1 MIINM
6 VLHRR
11 SNRST
16 RPTKVRSS
24 VLLLA
29 ATIVLLS
36 LQGFDCSG
44 LDVVAYRNQFDRIA
58 RGEGGLRP
66 RMAGDDAFGQQAKP
80 PVGPPAT
87 TAKTPSGFTDAV
99 TVDGGAG
106 HSVAVTADR
115 KVQSAGSNDYG
126 QLGNGTTTSTSAPV
140 EVPGI
145 TDAVQAEA
153 GWFHSVILK
162 GDGTVHAM
170 GDNFFGQMGD
180 GGVLT
185 HSPTP
190 VQVPVGG
197 PVVRIHVGQWDTSF
211 AILEDGTV
219 KAWGVNANGE
229 IGDGTDVNRPSPT
242 TIPGLTDVVKVAC
255 GGQHT
260 LFLKEDGTVLATG
273 SNTFGQ
279 LGLGIADPRVFIP
292 TPIPGLSDIADIAS
306 GVDHSV
312 AVTTDGR
319 VFTWGRNLEGQLGV
333 GSSPLESDIP
343 IQVPGLS
350 LAESATGGWNFT
362 LIRSYDGTARSFGD
376 NSVGQLGIGSLVNSA
391 VPVEPLPASSRI
403 GFLGAGHHF
412 SIFHEMD
419 GPIVTF
425 DLVRSDVTPLMGQI
439 LPLPIEILP
448 SSGPGLP
455 ARMDVFSPDGATLRG
470 NEPYPAS
477 VGGPLSVRI
486 KQHDTFLSRVVAL
499 PEPGG
504 EIIIQLGTITLKNGD
519 VNGDNSVGIPDFL
532 QLRDAYGSTLGG
544 PTWNP
549 NADLNKDGSVN
560 VADFF
565 ILRRFFGSAGE

>member
-1 MIINM
+1 
-6 VLHRR
+6 
-11 SNRST
+11 
-16 RPTKVRSS
+16 
-24 VLLLA
+24 
-29 ATIVLLS
+29 
-36 LQGFDCSG
+36 
-44 LDVVAYRNQFDRIA
+44 
-58 RGEGGLRP
+58 
-66 RMAGDDAFGQQAKP
+66 MAGDDGFGQQAKP
-80 PVGPPAT
+80 PVGAPT
-87 TAKTPSGFTDAV
+87 TTTKTPSGFTDAV

-106 HSVAVTADR
+106 HSVAVTADG
-115 KVQSAGSNDYG
+115 KVQSAGNNDYG
-126 QLGNGTTTSTSAPV
+126 QLGNGTMTSTTAPV

-162 GDGTVHAM
+162 GDGTVHAI

-312 AVTTDGR
+312 AVTKEGR
-319 VFTWGRNLEGQLGV
+319 VFAWGRNFEGQLGV
-333 GSSPLESDIP
+333 GPSPLDSDIP
-343 IQVPGLS
+343 LEIPGLS
-350 LAESATGGWNFT
+350 LAASATCGWNFT
-362 LIRSYDGTARSFGD
+362 LIRLYDGTARSFGD

-391 VPVEPLPASSRI
+391 VPVEPLPASPRI

-412 SIFHEMD
+412 SIFHELD
-419 GPIVTF
+419 GPLMTF
-425 DLVRSDVTPLMGQI
+425 DLVRQDVMPTPGQI
-439 LPLPIEILP
+439 LPLSIEILP
-448 SSGPGLP
+448 PVGPEIP
-455 ARMDVFSPDGATLRG
+455 AVMHAFSPDGSTLQG
-470 NEPYPAS
+470 NEPYPVALD
-477 VGGPLSVRI
+477 GPLSVRI
-486 KQHDTFLSRVVAL
+486 MRHSTFLSKVVAL

-504 EIIIQLGTITLKNGD
+504 DIIIQLGTVSLKNGD

-532 QLRDAYGSTLGG
+532 QLRDAYGSTTGG
-544 PTWNP
+544 PTWNQ